1 MSAFFNSA
9 FARPKLLGAVD
20 QALLHSFLEPFSNYL
35 ASRGIGLG
43 NEPDLEALAAIFMD
57 PGADCPRTL
66 LDALFCIGEM
76 SLPAAADAL
85 QITAERARVALID
98 RETQMELALRVWMAD
113 SEALLAA
120 HAERAML
127 KVRSF
132 QYFSSVE
139 DDEPPAP
146 TDQTLASLER
156 SLDIW
161 FEAKGRGRGTR
172 VHAYPRGSEIWFLVR
187 RGGLFR
193 REVAIEDDQRRTL
206 GFRPETYDVVVF
218 NQLTNELGINGET
231 AAIRDLYRKQFGFH
245 LFGRDNQFG
254 GTGKYALEP
263 LRELGEQA
271 LNVLDVH
278 GIQWVRLTE
287 LRYLQAGD
295 ATALITCAS
304 DDVFAYLRFRKLSIQ
319 PDWALKRATFK
330 VRFNDN
336 PTPRSVTVKP
346 SNVALYSRDED
357 ATAVEEWLTRRGF
370 IQQEIIHGSEQQEM
384 PLRGAR

>member
-1 MSAFFNSA
+1 MASLHTSAFT
-9 FARPKLLGAVD
+9 RP
-20 QALLHSFLEPFSNYL
+20 ALLERVEPALLQRFLRPHRSFLAARGFSL
-35 ASRGIGLG
+35 
-43 NEPDLEALAAIFMD
+43 ETTPDLDALAGILMD
-57 PGADCPRTL
+57 PGPDCPRTL

-85 QITAERARVALID
+85 QNRAERSGVVLKD
-98 RETQMELALRVWMAD
+98 EETPLELALRVWMTD
-113 SEALLAA
+113 PEALLNA

-132 QYFSSVE
+132 QYFSSLE
-139 DDEPPAP
+139 EDEPPLP
-146 TDQTLASLER
+146 TEGALSALER

-187 RGGLFR
+187 RGDLFR
-193 REVAIEDDQRRTL
+193 REVALEAGERRTL
-206 GFRPETYDVVVF
+206 GFRPEKYDVVVF
-218 NQLTNELGINGET
+218 NQLTNELGINAKT
-231 AAIRDLYRKQFGFH
+231 PAIRDCYRKQFGFH

-254 GTGKYALEP
+254 GAEKYTLEP

-271 LNVLDVH
+271 LNVLDVP
-278 GIQWVRLTE
+278 GIRWVRLTE
-287 LRYLQAGD
+287 LRYLKDGPEPAVM
-295 ATALITCAS
+295 TCAS
-304 DDVFAYLRFRKLSIQ
+304 EDVFAHMRSTGGPIQ
-319 PDWALKRATFK
+319 PEWMLKRATFK
-330 VRFNDN
+330 VRFDDN

-346 SNVALYSRDED
+346 SNVALYSRDAD

-370 IQQEIIHGSEQQEM
+370 IQQEMICGSEQQEM